1 MNHQRDALEREW
13 RQNVTDA
20 TAVFGRIDKDLSAL
34 GGRVGLDEHKLEG
47 HEAMIKSFE
56 DDYSKVLFR
65 VHELEQG
72 RRAQLNLIESLQT
85 DVAFFE
91 SNSAVDAQRIEALE
105 GRLDDLTNLM
115 GHMQSRLCSCGD
127 KVRVFLL

>member
-1 MNHQRDALEREW
+1 MEREW
-13 RQNVTDA
+13 RQSVTDA

-34 GGRVGLDEHKLEG
+34 GGRVGLDEHRLEG
-47 HEAMIKSFE
+47 HKAMIKSFE

-85 DVAFFE
+85 DIAFYE
-91 SNSAVDAQRIEALE
+91 LNSTVDAQRIEALE
-105 GRLDDLTNLM
+105 GRLDDLTNLV
-115 GHMQSRLCSCGD
+115 GHMQSKLCTCGD
-127 KVRVFLL
+127 MVRVFLL

>member
-13 RQNVTDA
+13 RQSVTDA

-56 DDYSKVLFR
+56 DDYSKILFR

-85 DVAFFE
+85 DVAFYE
-91 SNSAVDAQRIEALE
+91 SNTLGTRDHLP
-105 GRLDDLTNLM
+105 GRQM
-115 GHMQSRLCSCGD
+115 VGLC
-127 KVRVFLL
+127 

>member
-1 MNHQRDALEREW
+1 
-13 RQNVTDA
+13 VTDA
-20 TAVFGRIDKDLSAL
+20 TDVFGRIDKDLSAL
-34 GGRVGLDEHKLEG
+34 GGRVGLDEHKLKE

-72 RRAQLNLIESLQT
+72 RRAQLNLIESLQM

-91 SNSAVDAQRIEALE
+91 SNSAVDTQRIEALE
-105 GRLDDLTNLM
+105 GRLDDLTNLV
-115 GHMQSRLCSCGD
+115 GHMQTLGARGD
-127 KVRVFLL
+127 VLTRHIASTLQVLGLKN